1 MEWPMW
7 TVSEVPPTDRRE
19 DDADTEVVRG
29 EGSQDEAPDQ
39 EHRPCLER
47 ARRRLLDTG
56 WQIQALTP

>member
-1 MEWPMW
+1 M
-7 TVSEVPPTDRRE
+7 SEVPPTDRRE